1 MGLKLHLSRRNVFGG
16 LLKIPITKLQKQLLY
31 VAKETAPLSDF
42 VKGIMVMSEILTPNL
57 VAQILTAL
65 GSVGFFLL
73 AIQALRLL
81 KQ

>member
-1 MGLKLHLSRRNVFGG
+1 
-16 LLKIPITKLQKQLLY
+16 
-31 VAKETAPLSDF
+31 
-42 VKGIMVMSEILTPNL
+42 MSEILTPNL

-73 AIQALRLL
+73 AFQALRLL

>member
-1 MGLKLHLSRRNVFGG
+1 
-16 LLKIPITKLQKQLLY
+16 
-31 VAKETAPLSDF
+31 
-42 VKGIMVMSEILTPNL
+42 MSEILTPSL

-65 GSVGFFLL
+65 GSVGFLFL